1 MFLMILISSTY
12 ALLIMASGGRAPSGA
27 KHRLSPSRFG
37 NRDGITER
45 VFGRKARAVID
56 VAGLIPLAA
65 PGGCVLFFTANL
77 GKIPEQS
84 LPLHI
89 DLRLFAEQIAV
100 GVQHR
105 RDHGVKIALHLVRRT
120 AHVTL
125 RVKF

>member
-1 MFLMILISSTY
+1 MLCILQ
-12 ALLIMASGGRAPSGA
+12 IMASGSRAPSGA
-27 KHRLSPSRFG
+27 EHEISPSRFG
-37 NRDGITER
+37 NRAGITER

-89 DLRLFAEQIAV
+89 NLGLFAEQIAV
-100 GVQHR
+100 GIQHR
-105 RDHGVKIALHLVRRT
+105 SNHGVKIALHLVRR
-120 AHVTL
+120 AANIAL